1 MSRSRSDDGPTAN
14 DTAFDDAS
22 VAEGSAAAQENDPLR
37 PSDHVEGHAPSASGP
52 VTSPRLAGFEWVRW
66 GWRQLTSMRT
76 ALVLLLLLAIAAV
89 PGSIFP
95 QRTADP
101 NGVTQF
107 RSDNPDLFPILDGI
121 QLFDVYSSAWF
132 SAIYILLFI
141 SLIGC
146 VIPRTR
152 HHWKALRALPPRTPA
167 RLARLDDH
175 RESVITLPGGT
186 DADAAAA
193 EAIALAETQLR
204 AARYRVHRYDGRGSV
219 SVSAE
224 RGYLRETGNLV
235 FHIALVGVLIAVG
248 VGGALTYTGQRAIVQ
263 GQGFVN
269 ALTDYSSFNPG
280 RFVNADNLS
289 PYTVQLD
296 DFDITYQPAGSPGA
310 GQAGDFVAHVTT
322 QRPGDD
328 PQDGE
333 VRVNHPLDIAGDRIY
348 LMGNGYAP
356 TITVR
361 DADGRE
367 IFRDNVPFLPQ
378 GSTMTSLGVVKIADG
393 LPEQLGL
400 VGFFYPTMQE
410 LETGAKTSVYPD
422 LVFPVLT
429 LDAYSGDLGIDDGTP
444 RSVYTLDPSGM
455 TKLTGR
461 DTDVPSIE
469 LLPGQTAEL
478 PNGLGT
484 VTFENAADPTA
495 NELTD
500 GTLDSLSPDGD
511 YAGSVKRFVSLSIHH
526 DVGAPWVL
534 LFAVLALAGLLLAL
548 FVPRRRMWVR
558 ITPRGGALH
567 IEYAALARGEDPQLA
582 AAVDQLAARHGAAA
596 ADALG
601 APAAA
606 SDAETARRSPS
617 EAAPVSDVETTPASD
632 DGDAPTPGSPASAP
646 KVD

>member
-1 MSRSRSDDGPTAN
+1 MSRPRSDDQN
-14 DTAFDDAS
+14 
-22 VAEGSAAAQENDPLR
+22 NDPLR
-37 PSDHVEGHAPSASGP
+37 PSDHVDGLPAASGRASASGADDDGI
-52 VTSPRLAGFEWVRW
+52 TAPRLGPLEWARW

-95 QRTADP
+95 QRSADP

-107 RSDNPDLFPILDGI
+107 RTDNPDLFPILDGI
-121 QLFDVYSSAWF
+121 QLFDVYSSVWF
-132 SAIYILLFI
+132 SAIYLLLFI

-146 VIPRTR
+146 VIPRTQ
-152 HHWKALRALPPRTPA
+152 HHWKALRARPPRTPA
-167 RLARLDDH
+167 RLSRLDDH
-175 RESVITLPGGT
+175 RESVLRLPAGV

-193 EAIALAETQLR
+193 EAIALARAQLR
-204 AARYRVHRYDGRGSV
+204 GARYRTERYDGRGSL

-224 RGYLRETGNLV
+224 RGYMRETGNLL
-235 FHIALVGVLIAVG
+235 FHMALVGVLIAVG

-289 PYTVQLD
+289 PYTIALD

-310 GQAGDFVAHVTT
+310 GQAGNFVAHVTT
-322 QRPGDD
+322 QQPDEEAKT
-328 PQDGE
+328 GE
-333 VRVNHPLDIAGDRIY
+333 VRVNHPLEIAGDRVY

-356 TITVR
+356 SITVR
-361 DADGRE
+361 NAAGEE
-367 IFRDNVPFLPQ
+367 IFHDDVPFLPQ
-378 GSTMTSLGVVKIADG
+378 SNQMTSLGVVKIADG

-400 VGFFYPTMQE
+400 VGFFYPTAQE
-410 LETGAKTSVYPD
+410 LTTGALTSVYPD

-444 RSVYTLDPSGM
+444 RSVYTLDTGDM

-461 DTDVPSIE
+461 GTDAPSIQ
-469 LLPGQTAEL
+469 LLPGQSAQL

-484 VTFENAADPTA
+484 ITFENAADPTTVEA
-495 NELTD
+495 TD
-500 GTLDSLSPDGD
+500 GTLDSLAPDGS
-511 YAGSVKRFVSLSIHH
+511 YQGSVKRFVSLSIHH

-534 LFAVLALAGLLLAL
+534 AFALLALGGLMLAL

-558 ITPRGGALH
+558 ASVRDGAVHL
-567 IEYAALARGEDPQLA
+567 EYAGLARGEDPQLA
-582 AAVDQLAARHGAAA
+582 AAVAQFAERHTAASAAA
-596 ADALG
+596 LRADL
-601 APAAA
+601 
-606 SDAETARRSPS
+606 D
-617 EAAPVSDVETTPASD
+617 DVEPS
-632 DGDAPTPGSPASAP
+632 GSRP